1 MTPTFYRLI
10 IVCPEGGPRVRKI
23 HISRLAVL
31 ILLAACL
38 LSFFATVTLMLG
50 FPKLYVAEANSSRIA
65 AENRALR
72 GETQDAALRLQNL
85 DRQVAHVEEISDHI
99 ESLMDLN

>member
-10 IVCPEGGPRVRKI
+10 VVCPEGGSRVRKI

-31 ILLAACL
+31 ILVAACL
-38 LSFFATVTLMLG
+38 ISFFATVSLMLG
-50 FPKLYVAEANSSRIA
+50 FPRLYIAEAKSSRLA
-65 AENRALR
+65 AENRALEI
-72 GETQDAALRLQNL
+72 ETQDANSRLQNL